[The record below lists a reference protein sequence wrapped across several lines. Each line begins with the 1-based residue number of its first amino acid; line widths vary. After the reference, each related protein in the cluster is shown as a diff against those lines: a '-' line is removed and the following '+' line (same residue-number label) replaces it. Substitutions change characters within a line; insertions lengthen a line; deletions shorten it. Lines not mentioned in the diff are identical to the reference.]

1 MFIVDEKP
9 KSIAA
14 EAYRTLR
21 TNIQYSSFDEEIR
34 TIVVT
39 SSEPGEGKSTT
50 AGNIAIL
57 FAQAAKKTVIIDCD
71 LRKPSL
77 HKKFKI
83 SNIGGLS
90 DILIGKEKIDDVIHH
105 FNEELDVITSG
116 KLPPN
121 PAEMLGSRTMER
133 LLVALKER
141 YDIIILDTAPLQAVT
156 DAQILSTKSD
166 GIILVVRAHATK
178 RESVIQAKG
187 LIEKVGGKI
196 LGTVLN
202 GVENTRGKY
211 YYYYGTGEDGTREK
225 RKSSHRRTR

>member
-1 MFIVDEKP
+1 
-9 KSIAA
+9 
-14 EAYRTLR
+14 
-21 TNIQYSSFDEEIR
+21 
-34 TIVVT
+34 
-39 SSEPGEGKSTT
+39 
-50 AGNIAIL
+50 
-57 FAQAAKKTVIIDCD
+57 
-71 LRKPSL
+71 
-77 HKKFKI
+77 
-83 SNIGGLS
+83 
-90 DILIGKEKIDDVIHH
+90 
-105 FNEELDVITSG
+105 
-116 KLPPN
+116 
-121 PAEMLGSRTMER
+121 MER